1 MSPPSPPFLR
11 ILSVPNSIC
20 LELTLFVLMPKISSL
35 LIPNAQYPKSKCS
48 NSLKIFPV
56 LLINYLSE
64 CHRKNTKMGLC
75 ISMPSSNSKVNP
87 SSETPDI
94 SMSLTLITP
103 PNSTQTSR
111 EQSPAQM
118 SSPTSRRTV
127 ITSTGVSFRSMDDL
141 LEEVNRQL
149 MMLQQRP

>member
-1 MSPPSPPFLR
+1 
-11 ILSVPNSIC
+11 
-20 LELTLFVLMPKISSL
+20 
-35 LIPNAQYPKSKCS
+35 
-48 NSLKIFPV
+48 
-56 LLINYLSE
+56 
-64 CHRKNTKMGLC
+64 MGLLTC
-75 ISMPSSNSKVNP
+75 MFPTSSKENT

-111 EQSPAQM
+111 ELSPVPM

-127 ITSTGVSFRSMDDL
+127 ITSTGVSFRSMEDL

-149 MMLQQRP
+149 MMQQQRP

>member
-1 MSPPSPPFLR
+1 
-11 ILSVPNSIC
+11 
-20 LELTLFVLMPKISSL
+20 
-35 LIPNAQYPKSKCS
+35 
-48 NSLKIFPV
+48 
-56 LLINYLSE
+56 
-64 CHRKNTKMGLC
+64 MGLLTC
-75 ISMPSSNSKVNP
+75 MLSSNSKENP

-111 EQSPAQM
+111 ELSPVPM

-127 ITSTGVSFRSMDDL
+127 ITSTGVSFRSMEDL

-149 MMLQQRP
+149 MMQQQRR

>member
-1 MSPPSPPFLR
+1 
-11 ILSVPNSIC
+11 
-20 LELTLFVLMPKISSL
+20 
-35 LIPNAQYPKSKCS
+35 
-48 NSLKIFPV
+48 
-56 LLINYLSE
+56 
-64 CHRKNTKMGLC
+64 MGLLTC
-75 ISMPSSNSKVNP
+75 MFSSSSKENP

-111 EQSPAQM
+111 ELSPVPM

-127 ITSTGVSFRSMDDL
+127 ITSTGVSFRSMEDL

-149 MMLQQRP
+149 MMQQQRP

>member
-1 MSPPSPPFLR
+1 
-11 ILSVPNSIC
+11 
-20 LELTLFVLMPKISSL
+20 
-35 LIPNAQYPKSKCS
+35 
-48 NSLKIFPV
+48 
-56 LLINYLSE
+56 
-64 CHRKNTKMGLC
+64 MGLC

-87 SSETPDI
+87 NSETPDI
-94 SMSLTLITP
+94 SMSLTLIHQ

-111 EQSPAQM
+111 EQSPAPM
-118 SSPTSRRTV
+118 SSPISRRTV

>member
-1 MSPPSPPFLR
+1 
-11 ILSVPNSIC
+11 
-20 LELTLFVLMPKISSL
+20 
-35 LIPNAQYPKSKCS
+35 
-48 NSLKIFPV
+48 
-56 LLINYLSE
+56 
-64 CHRKNTKMGLC
+64 MGLC
-75 ISMPSSNSKVNP
+75 ISMPSSSSKVKP

-111 EQSPAQM
+111 EQSPALM

-127 ITSTGVSFRSMDDL
+127 ITSTGVSFRSMEDL

-149 MMLQQRP
+149 MMQQQRP

>member
-1 MSPPSPPFLR
+1 
-11 ILSVPNSIC
+11 
-20 LELTLFVLMPKISSL
+20 
-35 LIPNAQYPKSKCS
+35 
-48 NSLKIFPV
+48 
-56 LLINYLSE
+56 
-64 CHRKNTKMGLC
+64 MGLC
-75 ISMPSSNSKVNP
+75 ISMRSSNSRVRP

-111 EQSPAQM
+111 ELSPAPM
-118 SSPTSRRTV
+118 SSHTSRRTV

-149 MMLQQRP
+149 TMRQQRP